1 MTLKYWPKLYLN
13 TFFCT
18 ITVCDEP
25 MLEGDKVAPI
35 PGLSEP
41 KPDGFVEAP
50 VEEDGTVTAS
60 FPNTPSELTQVQ
72 VKRPSDVDPEDE
84 VEVTVT
90 YTDEDGNDDTK
101 VRY

>member
-1 MTLKYWPKLYLN
+1 
-13 TFFCT
+13 
-18 ITVCDEP
+18 
-25 MLEGDKVAPI
+25 MLEGDNVAPI

-50 VEEDGTVTAS
+50 VQDDGTVTAS

-72 VKRPSDVDPEDE
+72 VKRPSDADREDD

-101 VRY
+101 VHYQFVKKLIEIDTLSQYKK